1 MGLVPVQLSA
11 MNFAVREPHQRHPL
25 EFPPTTSAEA
35 DLEDLPLA
43 DGEVSC
49 YRLDVPNIAEEVEI
63 HLHDSSLTPSK
74 RARKRAKRYYPSHS
88 VRMARR
94 RLLLGRYAFFG
105 VAFSPCPILSI
116 SLK

>member
-1 MGLVPVQLSA
+1 MSFGSA
-11 MNFAVREPHQRHPL
+11 GVVGGKLKEWRWCGFQTVKS
-25 EFPPTTSAEA
+25 TS
-35 DLEDLPLA
+35 LNYIGTGLPLA